1 MPIIDITV
9 NKYIDSEL
17 FRLNDER
24 SAKHEPSGK
33 LSASMLYQPVRFQL
47 LKTLEAPRK
56 AFDAYTLAKF
66 KRGIDVEEWYVSQLR
81 GSGVLV
87 EDKKTLEGLNLE
99 IKDDKQAY
107 ATYKGTVGYV
117 DSTIDTDKMLCK
129 KGIIPNEI
137 KSVTNMKMKRIKS
150 TGIDWHYKIQAC
162 FYACAM
168 GTDYYAV
175 TIVSA
180 EDLRSETHIF
190 KTRDMKREVDNAIT
204 AYDKAVENW
213 EKNKVLPA
221 FAPNPHVGW
230 TADIKYAMFEPEWVE
245 KPDSWAI
252 DQITKLNK

>member
-1 MPIIDITV
+1 MPIIDTTV
-9 NKYIDSEL
+9 NKYIDAEL
-17 FRLNDER
+17 IRLNEER

-56 AFDAYTLAKF
+56 PFDPYTLAKF
-66 KRGIDVEEWYVSQLR
+66 KRGNDVEEWFVTQLR

-87 EDKKTLEGLNLE
+87 EDKKTLEGLNLTIE
-99 IKDDKQAY
+99 EDKQAY
-107 ATYKGTVGYV
+107 ATYKKTVGYV
-117 DSTIDTDKMLCK
+117 DSVIDTDKMQCK

-137 KSVTNMKMKRIKS
+137 KSVTNAKMKNIKR

-162 FYACAM
+162 KYACAM
-168 GTDYYAV
+168 GTEYYAV

-180 EDLRSETHIF
+180 EDLRSEIHIF
-190 KTRDMKREVDNAIT
+190 KTREMKREVDNAIE
-204 AYDKAVENW
+204 AYDKAMEAW
-213 EKNKVLPA
+213 EKNKTLPA

-230 TADIKYAMFEPEWVE
+230 TANIKYAMFEPEWIE

-252 DQITKLNK
+252 DQLKK